1 MIDFL
6 YDVTIVFIGCW
17 LFFLSLLLVQKLI
30 DELDDDRV
38 ILDQQV
44 TDDQVAILSLGDKF
58 LLEAIQDI
66 NTYNFAC

>member
-30 DELDDDRV
+30 DELD
-38 ILDQQV
+38 Q
-44 TDDQVAILSLGDKF
+44 
-58 LLEAIQDI
+58 E
-66 NTYNFAC
+66 